1 MPSPGAQKKYIN
13 KKTTRSSTHT
23 LTSTLKIRHTRYNTN
38 PKTQYYAGLQGF
50 KGLSILTMVKVLA
63 LKASILE
70 YSKNRNFKVSLN
82 LGEGASTQGKLI

>member
-50 KGLSILTMVKVLA
+50 KGLSIMFWLFDKVLPY
-63 LKASILE
+63 LK
-70 YSKNRNFKVSLN
+70 
-82 LGEGASTQGKLI
+82 GLI